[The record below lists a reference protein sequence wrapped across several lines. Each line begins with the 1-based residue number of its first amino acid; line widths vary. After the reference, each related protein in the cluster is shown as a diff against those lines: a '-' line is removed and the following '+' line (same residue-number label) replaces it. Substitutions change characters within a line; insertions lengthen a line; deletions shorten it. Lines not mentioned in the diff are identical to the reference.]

1 MALKNVV
8 GKKSLNICIDRF
20 FSLEP
25 SQAVALCRTDTFTKS
40 QLKRCDSKDVVLVN
54 HASGLIGLTVRDVL
68 PKMDALFILMYDA
81 NIQACTISM
90 APEKLLYVMCVHLF
104 HNARLKRQ
112 LMRHDPSQRGVSLVH
127 RVRRRRCYS
136 EDPRCSS
143 ITVSSAGATIELS
156 DHLLKV
162 IGRQDSFATEHF
174 SISRTLIQA
183 LAGHESFARKDGR
196 DDYHG
201 IGRLN
206 G

>member
-1 MALKNVV
+1 M
-8 GKKSLNICIDRF
+8 
-20 FSLEP
+20 
-25 SQAVALCRTDTFTKS
+25 
-40 QLKRCDSKDVVLVN
+40 LVN

-68 PKMDALFILMYDA
+68 PKMDALFISMYDA

-90 APEKLLYVMCVHLF
+90 APEKLLGIMYAHPL
-104 HNARLKRQ
+104 HNARLKCQ
-112 LMRHDPSQRGVSLVH
+112 LMRHDPSQRAVSLVH
-127 RVRRRRCYS
+127 RVRRRRCCS

-156 DHLLKV
+156 NDLLKV
-162 IGRQDSFATEHF
+162 IGKQDSFANEHF

-183 LAGHESFARKDGR
+183 LAGHESYARKDGR